1 MVATHKIAGSRA
13 NRVATAVIAGLLAAL
28 STLGSVPV
36 SRAQDDSSYFRDLA
50 TGGDFRV
57 RVAAAL
63 ALGKSKNHGA
73 RPALEKALGD
83 SHPAVRSAAAAALG
97 ALGDSGAAAALRAAA
112 GRESDA
118 GVKNQME
125 QVAKRLSGGGATQG
139 KAKFLVSLGKVENKS
154 GVTGPTLV
162 GALKASARTRIAQVP
177 GVEMLADG
185 ADAAAEGKSRNLPVF
200 ALDGSLMQLAKK
212 QGSDGV
218 GYAAR
223 VEFLIRKV
231 PDQTLKGTMSG
242 AASALADAA
251 QVRGPSELNQLQM
264 DALDAAVDG
273 ALKNASSALAAAT
286 R

>member
-1 MVATHKIAGSRA
+1 MATHKIAGSRA
-13 NRVATAVIAGLLAAL
+13 HKVASTLIAGLLAAL
-28 STLGSVPV
+28 ATLGSVPV
-36 SRAQDDSSYFRDLA
+36 SIAHDDTAAFRDLA
-50 TGGDFRV
+50 TGSDFRV

-63 ALGKSKNHGA
+63 ALGRSKSPGA

-97 ALGDSGAAAALRAAA
+97 ALGDAGAVGALRAAA
-112 GRESDA
+112 GRESEA
-118 GVKNQME
+118 GVKSQME
-125 QVAKRLSGGGATQG
+125 QVAKRLSGSGHTQG

-154 GVTGPTLV
+154 GVTGPTLL
-162 GALKASARTRIAQVP
+162 GALKASARSRIAQIP
-177 GVEMLADG
+177 GVEVLADG
-185 ADAAAEGKSRNLPVF
+185 ADAAAEGKSRNLPAF
-200 ALDGSLMQLAKK
+200 ALDGSLTQLAKK

-242 AASALADAA
+242 VASALADAA

-273 ALKNASSALAAAT
+273 ALKNASSALAAAM